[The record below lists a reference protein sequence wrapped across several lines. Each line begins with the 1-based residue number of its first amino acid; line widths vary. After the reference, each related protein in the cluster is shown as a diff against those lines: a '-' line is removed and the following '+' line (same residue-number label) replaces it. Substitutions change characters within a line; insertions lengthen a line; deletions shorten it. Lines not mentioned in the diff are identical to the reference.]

1 MLCYFSG
8 IGFEF
13 ALIWLPIQRR
23 SLIEEKTKNYTFYR
37 ILPAILC
44 SCYHKVYK
52 PSQVVC
58 WKCFIKVNEARK
70 ENIATVSFSKI
81 DSVNFVIVMSVS

>member
-1 MLCYFSG
+1 MLCNFSG

-23 SLIEEKTKNYTFYR
+23 SLNEGKNEEIYV
-37 ILPAILC
+37 LSAILC